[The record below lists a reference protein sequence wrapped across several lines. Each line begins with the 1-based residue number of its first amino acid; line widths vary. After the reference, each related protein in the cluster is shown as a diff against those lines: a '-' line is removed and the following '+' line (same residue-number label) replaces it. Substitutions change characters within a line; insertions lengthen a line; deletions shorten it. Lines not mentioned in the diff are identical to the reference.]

1 MIPLTAVLVE
11 QGLNLKAVHIP
22 RPEAAVRWVA
32 TSELIDPTPFLE
44 GGELL
49 LTTGLATV
57 GWRRE
62 WTGYV
67 ARLRDVGVAGLGI
80 GTGLTHRTPPRGLV
94 RACEELGVNLVEV
107 PRPTAF
113 VAISRRTA
121 GLLEQEEERAAR
133 TALEQQRRLTTAA
146 AGPDPS
152 SAVLRQ
158 LAKATSGSACLLAPG
173 GQLLAGSP
181 GGLDLSDIRQQ
192 LKAIRARGMHAALTL
207 SEPGRVVIVQPI
219 GLNQRP
225 DSYLV
230 TATTS
235 RPTEPQRRAVG
246 TAAALL
252 ALVSEQQ
259 RQHREDRRRVAARA
273 FDLLMSGDHRTAQLV
288 LDREPFPTKLQV
300 LAVHGP
306 PEAVD
311 DALSMAEGA
320 TSRGEATGAGSPRAD
335 GARVT
340 LAVRAD
346 GDLFVVV
353 PATTAKRIA
362 TELADLGLSVGVGDP
377 ASPGNLGASRST
389 AVQALARTSEARP
402 VVRWNRIVHEG
413 LAALIDQ
420 PTAAAF
426 SASYLAT
433 LTAEQLETLRSY
445 LRHHGSHL
453 KTAEELG
460 LHRNTVRN
468 RLAQIEH
475 QLAGSLTDPDVRM
488 TAWFALQARAGT

>member
-1 MIPLTAVLVE
+1 MIPLTAVLAE
-11 QGLNLKAVHIP
+11 QGLDLKVVHVP
-22 RPEAAVRWVA
+22 RPEAPVRWVA
-32 TSELIDPTPFLE
+32 TSELVDPTPFLE

-49 LTTGLATV
+49 LTTGLATA

-67 ARLRDVGVAGLGI
+67 TRLRDAGVAGLGI
-80 GTGLTHRTPPRGLV
+80 GTGLTHRAPPRGLV
-94 RACEELGVNLVEV
+94 RACEALGVNLVEV
-107 PRPTAF
+107 PRLTAF

-133 TALEQQRRLTTAA
+133 TALDLQRRLTAAA

-152 SAVLRQ
+152 SSILQQ
-158 LAKATSGSACLLAPG
+158 LAKATSGAACLFAPA
-173 GQLLAGSP
+173 GQLVAGSP
-181 GGLDLSDIRQQ
+181 GELDLSEIREQ
-192 LKAIRARGMHAALTL
+192 LKAIRSRGMHAALTL
-207 SEPGRVVIVQPI
+207 SEPGHVVIVQPI

-230 TATTS
+230 TATTA

-259 RQHREDRRRVAARA
+259 RQKLEDRRRVAARA

-288 LDREPFPTKLQV
+288 LDRDAFPSKLQL
-300 LAVHGP
+300 LAARGP
-306 PEAVD
+306 TEAVD
-311 DALSMAEGA
+311 DALSMAEAA
-320 TSRGEATGAGSPRAD
+320 TA
-335 GARVT
+335 
-340 LAVRAD
+340 LAVRVD
-346 GDLFVVV
+346 GDLFVVAA
-353 PATTAKRIA
+353 ATAANRLA
-362 TELADLGLSVGVGDP
+362 DELADLGLSVGVGDT
-377 ASPGNLGASRST
+377 ASPGNLAGSRST

-413 LAALIDQ
+413 LTALIDQ

-426 SASYLAT
+426 SASYLGT

-445 LRHHGSHL
+445 LRHHGSQL

-460 LHRNTVRN
+460 IHRNTVGN
-468 RLAQIEH
+468 RLAQLEH
-475 QLAGSLTDPDVRM
+475 QLGGSLTDPDVRM
-488 TAWFALQARAGT
+488 TAWFALQTGAGDRQRPRTR